1 MSGRVGLLGN
11 GHAGHSTKK
20 HEGSRDACY
29 CSTSGVIGAVADFC
43 PKRKSAPMKDRSTTA
58 C

>member
-29 CSTSGVIGAVADFC
+29 CSTSGVIGAVC
-43 PKRKSAPMKDRSTTA
+43 
-58 C
+58 